1 MQTGCDKMSLLH
13 DRNGKK
19 VIASTLIIAVILIFS
34 FNIIGLSDPL
44 DEVEPN
50 PRESLMN
57 IAEDER
63 KILEELF
70 TLLQEIKEME
80 MVELQTSLSIESIE
94 KEIPQIESLIEA
106 ETRKYNENLDIMEKV
121 LKSYQRGG
129 AISYLELILSSDSLG
144 TLLKRINALRD
155 ITRNTNNLLETLEE
169 SKEKLITEKDR
180 LDERLHTLESEQKE
194 LRKAIDNKLI
204 LKESLEERLA
214 SLKEEKATYEEY
226 LRMIDDEWNNIKPFF
241 VATVVEFVST
251 IEAGYLPEETLEIKL
266 ALPQLKGIIHEDTLN
281 KILMN
286 EDFPTRLEFKFL
298 EDMMEIYMP
307 EINIKLTGT
316 FVVVEKQRL
325 LFEVQSGSFLG
336 LPLENSAIEELFA
349 GNYIELNF
357 KNLLDK
363 NIIKSVKI
371 NNGNIELYI
380 TPVLF

>member
-13 DRNGKK
+13 DRNSKK

>member
-50 PRESLMN
+50 PREILMN